1 MPLQRGSPGT
11 SLVRVSERRPTPA
24 DARDVTAVRVWRLAL
39 LLAGLLVALAAAA
52 LLRPV
57 LATAAFERD
66 GPAIAPPVS
75 RAVVAAP
82 DLDRHPTTPVIARP
96 ERAPAPLAKPD
107 VSLAAQV
114 RAGGSVSVRAAPGGG
129 PVVARLGDRT
139 EFGSP
144 QTLAVVARR
153 GHWLGVITAALPNGK
168 IGWIDLRQGAVRLDR
183 TDLSVEIDLSR
194 RLLVVRRGDE
204 VIRRARVGIGR
215 DGSPTP
221 VGRFAVTDKLPGGRY
236 GAYYGCCIIALSAHQ
251 PNLPRGWTG
260 GDRVAIHGTND
271 PASIGAR
278 ASAGCLHGREA
289 DLRFLMRRLPLGT
302 PVVIRA

>member
-1 MPLQRGSPGT
+1 MTALG
-11 SLVRVSERRPTPA
+11 VRHLPS
-24 DARDVTAVRVWRLAL
+24 VRL
-39 LLAGLLVALAAAA
+39 LLAGLLLALATAA

-66 GPAIAPPVS
+66 EGVTALPARHAAAP
-75 RAVVAAP
+75 RAVVEPARVRP
-82 DLDRHPTTPVIARP
+82 EIARP
-96 ERAPAPLAKPD
+96 KPAPAPSAGRHIF
-107 VSLAAQV
+107 LAARV
-114 RAGGSVSVRAAPGGG
+114 PAGGSVALHTNPGGG
-129 PVVARLGDRT
+129 KVVARLGDET

-183 TDLSVEIDLSR
+183 TDLSMEIDLSR
-194 RLLVVRRGDE
+194 RLLVVRRGGE

-289 DLRFLMRRLPLGT
+289 DLRFLMRQLPLGT